1 MKRFGITEFM
11 LLNVDLFVWGFI
23 AARVLHP

>member
-1 MKRFGITEFM
+1 VKRFGITEFM
-11 LLNVDLFVWGFI
+11 LLHVDLFVLGFL